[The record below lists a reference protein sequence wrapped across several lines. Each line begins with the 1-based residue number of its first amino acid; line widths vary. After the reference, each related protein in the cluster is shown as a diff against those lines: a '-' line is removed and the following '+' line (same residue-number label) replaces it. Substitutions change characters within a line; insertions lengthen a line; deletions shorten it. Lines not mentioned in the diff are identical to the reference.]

1 MLKSPCINVC
11 RMDPRSG
18 LCTGCFRTIE
28 EITVWARTDDHE
40 RRNILN
46 RIAARRS
53 TSSAA
58 DTAPQRQKAN

>member
-11 RMDPRSG
+11 RMDARSG

-46 RIAARRS
+46 RIATRRS
-53 TSSAA
+53 ASSAA
-58 DTAPQRQKAN
+58 DTAPQRQNTN